1 VFSKQSAEISI
12 VKSMARLP
20 YSKKT
25 LRATGP
31 QRSYGPE
38 ATQTAFLL
46 GGIGTG
52 NVSVGSRGE
61 LRDWEIF
68 NRSGKGQKMPY
79 GFFSIAV
86 KQGDKVETRV
96 LESRLVPPYAE
107 SHGFHPSTTAG
118 LPRFAHSS
126 LRGEYPLC
134 WVDIW
139 DDELPIKVTLEAYTP
154 LIPHEPED
162 SGLPAAI
169 LTYTVKNTGKEP
181 IEATIV
187 GSLTNLVGFTGVDQ
201 FGALNKV
208 GLGGNI
214 NEERKEAGLTGVY
227 LHSTKHPEGD
237 ILHGS
242 LALATTNKKPT
253 VKPHWL
259 RSGWWDALREFWDDL
274 QDAKLTS
281 HGYTTPSDEG
291 TTDSASVGAT
301 EKLKPGE
308 EKQFRFILAW
318 HFPNRV
324 KHWDQRLCAC
334 GGNCEQG
341 TVRNRYSVRFDN
353 SWDVAKYIVDTW
365 DHLDGMTR
373 TFHDALFGSTLP
385 AAVLDAV
392 SANIVNLRSN
402 TCFWIE
408 DGTFLAYE
416 GCFDDAG
423 CCSGSCTHVWNY
435 EQTLA
440 YLFPTLERTMREVE
454 FRSETAEDGRMNFR
468 ASKVLP
474 GKINWDTVD
483 PASDG
488 QLGSIT
494 RVYREWKL
502 SGDTGWMTGLW
513 PQIKLS
519 MEYSIR
525 TWDPDEDGVTDGR
538 QHNTY
543 DIQFYGPNPLTGVI
557 YLGALRAAS
566 RMAEAAGDYESA
578 ERYTRILAKGGRRL
592 DKALWNGEYYVQR
605 LGDVDAY
612 KYQHGVGCLADQLL
626 GQANAHLAG
635 LGYLLP
641 PRRVKKAMAALFKH
655 NLLTDFTHHDNCQR
669 TYALNDEAGL
679 LLCTWPNGGRPKI
692 PFPYSHEV
700 WTGIEYQV
708 ASHLIWEG
716 LVDEGLSLVKAVRD
730 RHDGVR
736 RNPWDEFECGHHYA
750 RAMASWGLLLTLSG
764 FTCDMAEKKIAF
776 NPRISGDDFRTFWST
791 GTAWGTY
798 TQRRDAKGKLT
809 HSVEV
814 LHGSLKG
821 VRVEAPQ

>member
-1 VFSKQSAEISI
+1 
-12 VKSMARLP
+12 MARLP
-20 YSKKT
+20 YSRKK
-25 LRATGP
+25 LREMGS

-38 ATQTAFLL
+38 ATQAAFLL

-68 NRSGKGQKMPY
+68 NRSGKGQRMPY

-86 KQGDKVETRV
+86 KRGEKVETRV
-96 LESRLVPPYAE
+96 LEGRLVPPYAE

-118 LPRFAHSS
+118 LPRFTHSN

-134 WVDIW
+134 WVTLH
-139 DDELPIKVTLEAYTP
+139 DDALPIDVTLEAYTP
-154 LIPHEPED
+154 LIPHEPDD
-162 SGLPAAI
+162 SGLPAAA
-169 LTYTVKNTGKEP
+169 LTYTVKNTGVEP

-187 GSLTNLVGFTGVDQ
+187 GSITNLVGFTGVDQ
-201 FGALNKV
+201 FGALKT
-208 GLGGNI
+208 GGFGGNV
-214 NEERKEAGLTGVY
+214 NEVRKEQSISGVY
-227 LHSTKHPEGD
+227 LHSGKHPDGD
-237 ILHGS
+237 TLHGS
-242 LALATTNKKPT
+242 LTLATTNKRAT
-253 VKPHWL
+253 AKPHWL

-274 QDAKLTS
+274 QDGALTQ
-281 HGYTTPSDEG
+281 HGYTAPSDEG
-291 TTDSASVGAT
+291 KTDVASIGAT
-301 EKLKPGE
+301 EEIKPGE
-308 EKQFRFILAW
+308 EKRFRFILAW

-324 KHWDQRLCAC
+324 RHWDQRKCSC
-334 GGNCEQG
+334 GGECEPG
-341 TVRNRYSVRFDN
+341 TVRNRYAVRFDDA
-353 SWDVAKYIVDTW
+353 WEVARYMVDTW

-373 TFHDALFGSTLP
+373 AFHDALFNSTLP
-385 AAVLDAV
+385 AYVLDAA
-392 SANIVNLRSN
+392 SANITALRSN
-402 TCFWIE
+402 TCFWLE

-440 YLFPTLERTMREVE
+440 YLFPTLERSMREVE
-454 FRSETAEDGRMNFR
+454 FRSETHPDGEMNFR
-468 ASKVLP
+468 VRNAFP
-474 GKINWDTVD
+474 GTINVDTAD

-494 RVYREWKL
+494 RVFREWKL
-502 SGDTGWMTGLW
+502 SGDTAWMAGLW
-513 PQIKLS
+513 PQVKLS
-519 MEYSIR
+519 MEYSVR

-557 YLGALRAAS
+557 YLAALRAAS
-566 RMAEAAGDYESA
+566 KMAEAAGDYEAA
-578 ERYTRILAKGGRRL
+578 ERYTRILAKGSRNL
-592 DKALWNGEYYVQR
+592 DKALWNGEYYEQR
-605 LGDVDAY
+605 LVDVDAY

-626 GQANAHLAG
+626 GQANAHLTG

-641 PRRVKKAMAALFKH
+641 PRKVKKAIGAVFWH
-655 NLLTDFTHHDNCQR
+655 NLLTDFTRHDNCQR
-669 TYALNDEAGL
+669 TYALNDEVGL

-716 LVDEGLSLVKAVRD
+716 LVDEGLAVVKAVRD

-750 RAMASWGLLLTLSG
+750 RAMASWGLILALSG
-764 FTCDMAEKKIAF
+764 YTCDMTEKRIGFA
-776 NPRISGDDFRTFWST
+776 PRINGDDFRCFWST

-798 TQRRDAKGKLT
+798 SQNRDAKGKLI
-809 HSVEV
+809 HSVDV
-814 LHGSLKG
+814 IHGSLKG
-821 VRVEAPQ
+821 VSVEAPQ

>member
-1 VFSKQSAEISI
+1 V
-12 VKSMARLP
+12 VYLARLP
-20 YSKKT
+20 YPKRV

-38 ATQTAFLL
+38 ATQAAFLL

-52 NVSVGSRGE
+52 NVSVGARGE

-68 NRSGKGQKMPY
+68 NRSAKGQRMPY
-79 GFFSIAV
+79 GFFSIAI
-86 KQGDKVETRV
+86 KQNGRVETRV

-134 WVDIW
+134 WVDLW
-139 DDELPIKVTLEAYTP
+139 DEELPVKVTLEAYTP

-169 LTYTVKNTGKEP
+169 LTYTVKNTDTKP
-181 IEATIV
+181 IEVMIV

-201 FGALNKV
+201 FGALNKS
-208 GLGGNI
+208 GLGGNV
-214 NEERKEAGLTGVY
+214 NEERNEPGITGVY
-227 LHSTKHPEGD
+227 LHSKKHTD
-237 ILHGS
+237 DDNILHGS
-242 LALATTNKKPT
+242 LALTTTNKKPT

-259 RSGWWDALREFWDDL
+259 RSGWWDALREYWDDL
-274 QDAKLTS
+274 QDAKLTYHS
-281 HGYTTPSDEG
+281 YITPSEEG
-291 TTDSASVGAT
+291 TTDATSVGAT

-308 EKQFRFILAW
+308 EKMFSFILAW

-324 KHWDQRLCAC
+324 RHWDQRLCCC
-334 GGNCEQG
+334 GDCEQG
-341 TVRNRYSVRFDN
+341 TVRNHYAVRFDDA
-353 SWDVAKYIVDTW
+353 WEVVRYVVDTW
-365 DHLDGMTR
+365 GHLDGMTR
-373 TFHDALFGSTLP
+373 AFHDALFGSTLP
-385 AAVLDAV
+385 THVIDAV
-392 SANIVNLRSN
+392 SANITALRSN
-402 TCFWIE
+402 TCFWLE

-423 CCSGSCTHVWNY
+423 CCSGNCTHVWNY

-440 YLFPTLERTMREVE
+440 YLFPSLERSMREVE
-454 FRSETAEDGRMNFR
+454 FRRETAEDGRMNFR
-468 ASKVLP
+468 ASHAFP
-474 GKINWDTVD
+474 GRINWDTAD

-502 SGDTGWMTGLW
+502 SGDTGWMAGLW
-513 PQIKLS
+513 PQVRLS
-519 MEYSIR
+519 IEYSIR
-525 TWDPDEDGVTDGR
+525 TWDPDEDGIADGC

-566 RMAEAAGDYESA
+566 RMAEAADDYDSA
-578 ERYTRILAKGGRRL
+578 ERYSSIFEKGSRRL
-592 DKALWNGEYYVQR
+592 NKELWNGEYYVQR
-605 LGDVDAY
+605 LADVDAY
-612 KYQHGVGCLADQLL
+612 KYQHGVGCLSDQLL
-626 GQANAHLAG
+626 GQLNAHLAG

-641 PRRVKKAMAALFKH
+641 PRRVKKTVGAIYTH

-716 LVDEGLSLVKAVRD
+716 LVDEGLAIVRAVRD

-736 RNPWDEFECGHHYA
+736 RSPWDEFECGHHYA
-750 RAMASWGLLLTLSG
+750 RSMSSWGILLALSG
-764 FTCDMAEKKIAF
+764 YQCDISEKKISF
-776 NPRISGDDFRTFWST
+776 DPRINADDFHCFWST
-791 GTAWGTY
+791 GKAWGTY
-798 TQRRDAKGKLT
+798 TQKMDAEGKLRRNI
-809 HSVEV
+809 EII
-814 LHGSLKG
+814 HGSLKG
-821 VRVEAPQ
+821 VKVNGDSI